1 MIQEDSKRRVISALY
16 RMGSSVFSGALT
28 SFLGILVLG
37 LSSHKIMINMF
48 KVRHS
53 FLFTG
58 HK

>member
-1 MIQEDSKRRVISALY
+1 
-16 RMGSSVFSGALT
+16 MGSSVFSGALT